1 MQWSGKRVRRGFI
14 WQCGCAHPAMQAR
27 GPLEAGGWRQTYQRA
42 SPGTAYGQHKRG
54 ELAAGGGRLAG
65 AAIVLRRA
73 GRRVMERGLRS
84 TGYSVC
90 VQRDY
95 CRWGALGERW
105 RGHSGTVARL
115 LGAQLRLHRPHGGG
129 WQAATGAMPRQ
140 RIYRWCIAGRRAA
153 HVHGSRVPRKED
165 GRVK

>member
-95 CRWGALGERW
+95 CR
-105 RGHSGTVARL
+105 RGHWRSDGGGTQEQLHRCWEPSYDFTGLTGAVARL
-115 LGAQLRLHRPHGGG
+115 RLEP
-129 WQAATGAMPRQ
+129 WPVSV
-140 RIYRWCIAGRRAA
+140 YIAG
-153 HVHGSRVPRKED
+153 VSQVD
-165 GRVK
+165 GRRMCMVLACPAKKMGG